1 MIIGN
6 SQYDRVLYFQRS
18 ERINLFHYNINLA
31 CKHSNGLI
39 QVKLHIMRNKG
50 LKIEVRLTDKRP
62 FFEVG

>member
-6 SQYDRVLYFQRS
+6 SVFDNNFQRS
-18 ERINLFHYNINLA
+18 ETINLFPYNINIA

-39 QVKLHIMRNKG
+39 LLVKWHVLIRNKG
-50 LKIEVRLTDKRP
+50 LEIELRLTDNRP